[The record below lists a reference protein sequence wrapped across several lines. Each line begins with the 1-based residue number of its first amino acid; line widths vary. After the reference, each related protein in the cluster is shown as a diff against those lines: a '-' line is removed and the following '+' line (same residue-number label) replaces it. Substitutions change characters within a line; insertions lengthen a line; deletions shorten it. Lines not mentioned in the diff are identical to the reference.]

1 MGIINILDKSIA
13 ELIAAG
19 EVVER
24 PSSVIKELT
33 ENAIDA
39 GATAITVEIKNGG
52 VKYIRITDNGT
63 GIAKDDVPKAF
74 LRHATSKVCQAN
86 DLDSIATLG
95 FRGEALASICAVAR
109 VQMMTRYKD
118 EDTGTLYEIEA
129 SEEKTYEEAGCPQ
142 GTTIIVRD
150 IFYNVPARMKFLKK
164 DVAEGNAIAN
174 IMDKLAMSHSE
185 ISFTFIRDGKQVLKT
200 PGDKKL
206 KSAIYAVYGK
216 EFVSKLIP
224 MEYSFNGV
232 SIKGYITRP
241 EFGRVNRNMQNFF
254 INGRYVKS
262 VTAGKALEEAYK
274 GKIMVGKIP
283 SCVLHITLPLESID
297 VNVHPSKTEVRFI
310 NERPVFDVVYH
321 GTKTALL
328 QSDSPK
334 EIRLDNVAVNP
345 VVRKNPFRFDE
356 SNKEKTES
364 QPMVQKTPSLAVYRE
379 NTASRIIQKD
389 VAEPEIFI
397 PSKCVFGGTGVISKT
412 ETEKPEN
419 HVESST
425 EIHTES
431 TLTDILK
438 TVSSVDGTF
447 EKETI
452 VTDISVP
459 ESAIQKTAEEKR
471 FISETSVFEST
482 VQERA
487 EENSLISETTVQA
500 TEENNS
506 VPEIFPTVKE
516 ELRYLGEAFSTYIM
530 VQKGKDKILCID
542 KHAAHERMIYE
553 KLKKEHGKGYMQGLI
568 TPVVVTLTKE
578 EYPIL
583 IDNIE
588 RLKAYNFDIDD
599 FGNGKVA
606 VRGIPQ
612 YVEKGSIEDMIV
624 EIADNLLSRKKDLN
638 TEQMDWVYHSVSC
651 RSAIKAGNKNHEIE
665 LMELARTVDEDE
677 TIRYCPHGRP
687 VCFVLTKKE
696 LEKQFGRV

>member
-33 ENAIDA
+33 ENSIDA

-52 VKYIRITDNGT
+52 VKYIRITDNGM
-63 GIAKDDVPKAF
+63 GITREDVPKAF

-95 FRGEALASICAVAR
+95 FRGEALASICAVAK
-109 VQMMTRYKD
+109 VQMITRHKD

-142 GTTIIVRD
+142 GTTVIVRD

-174 IMDKLAMSHSE
+174 IIDKLAMSHSE
-185 ISFTFIRDGKQVLKT
+185 IAFTFIRDGKQVLRT

-232 SIKGYITRP
+232 SIRGYITRP
-241 EFGRVNRNMQNFF
+241 EFGRANRNMQNFF

-328 QSDSPK
+328 QSDRPK
-334 EIRLDNVAVNP
+334 EIHLDNVAVNP
-345 VVRKNPFRFDE
+345 VVRKKAFRFDE
-356 SNKEKTES
+356 SGEEKTES
-364 QPMVQKTPSLAVYRE
+364 QPMVQKTLSAVVQKE
-379 NTASRIIQKD
+379 NTARYAVRED

-397 PSKCVFGGTGVISKT
+397 PSKCVFGGTEMIS
-412 ETEKPEN
+412 ETVTAPPIHKA
-419 HVESST
+419 ES
-425 EIHTES
+425 HTENNTDS
-431 TLTDILK
+431 TLTDIRK
-438 TVSSVDGTF
+438 TIGAVDDTDGKKKTL
-447 EKETI
+447 
-452 VTDISVP
+452 TDISCW
-459 ESAIQKTAEEKR
+459 QKTP
-471 FISETSVFEST
+471 VPEST
-482 VQERA
+482 VQEKEKESRAVSESTVQTTA
-487 EENSLISETTVQA
+487 EENYP
-500 TEENNS
+500 
-506 VPEIFPTVKE
+506 VPEILPTVKE
-516 ELRYLGEAFSTYIM
+516 ELHYLGEAFSTYIM
-530 VQKGKDKILCID
+530 VQKGKDKILFID
-542 KHAAHERMIYE
+542 KHAAHERIIYE
-553 KLKKEHGKGYMQGLI
+553 KLKKEHGKGYMQGLL

-578 EYPIL
+578 EYPVL
-583 IDNIE
+583 VENID

>member
-33 ENAIDA
+33 ENSIDA

-63 GIAKDDVPKAF
+63 GILREDVPKAF
-74 LRHATSKVCQAN
+74 LRHATSKVTQAE

-95 FRGEALASICAVAR
+95 FRGEALASICAVAK
-109 VQMMTRYKD
+109 VQMITRHKD
-118 EDTGTLYEIEA
+118 EETGTLYEIEA
-129 SEEKTYEEAGCPQ
+129 SEEKKYEEAGCPQ

-185 ISFTFIRDGKQVLKT
+185 IAFTFIRDGKQVLKT
-200 PGDKKL
+200 SGDKKL

-224 MEYSFNGV
+224 MEYAFNGV
-232 SIKGYITRP
+232 SIKGYITKP
-241 EFGRVNRNMQNFF
+241 EFGRANRNMQNFF

-297 VNVHPSKTEVRFI
+297 VNVHPAKTEVRFI

-328 QSDSPK
+328 KADSPK
-334 EIRLDNVAVNP
+334 EIHMENP
-345 VVRKNPFRFDE
+345 IANHLVRKNPFAFERKDSPSVSDTHTMQESETDVGYRKVLYGDE
-356 SNKEKTES
+356 NEKKAT
-364 QPMVQKTPSLAVYRE
+364 VV
-379 NTASRIIQKD
+379 D
-389 VAEPEIFI
+389 DEPEIFRPQKTIFSEEAEMVEI
-397 PSKCVFGGTGVISKT
+397 PAENNT
-412 ETEKPEN
+412 ESN
-419 HVESST
+419 R
-425 EIHTES
+425 ES
-431 TLTDILK
+431 TLTDILSSVSEEKERIK
-438 TVSSVDGTF
+438 TVYSVPTASAVAVTV
-447 EKETI
+447 EKEHT
-452 VTDISVP
+452 TDEVQQKANSV
-459 ESAIQKTAEEKR
+459 SAI
-471 FISETSVFEST
+471 
-482 VQERA
+482 
-487 EENSLISETTVQA
+487 
-500 TEENNS
+500 
-506 VPEIFPTVKE
+506 FPVEKE

-530 VQKGKDKILCID
+530 VQKGKDKIVFID

-553 KLKKEHGKGYMQGLI
+553 KLKKDHGKGYMQGLLV
-568 TPVVVTLTKE
+568 PVIVTLTKE
-578 EYPIL
+578 EYHVL
-583 IDNIE
+583 MENAD
-588 RLKAYNFDIDD
+588 RLKTYNFDIDD
-599 FGNGKVA
+599 FGNGKIA

-612 YVEKGSIEDMIV
+612 YVENGSIEDMIV
-624 EIADNLLSRKKDLN
+624 EIATNLLDRKNDLN
-638 TEQMDWVYHSVSC
+638 TEQMDWVYHSVAC
-651 RSAIKAGNKNHEIE
+651 RSAIKAGNNNHEQE
-665 LMELARTVDEDE
+665 LMEIARTVDESE
-677 TIRYCPHGRP
+677 NIRYCPHGRP
-687 VCFVLTKKE
+687 VCFVLTKRE